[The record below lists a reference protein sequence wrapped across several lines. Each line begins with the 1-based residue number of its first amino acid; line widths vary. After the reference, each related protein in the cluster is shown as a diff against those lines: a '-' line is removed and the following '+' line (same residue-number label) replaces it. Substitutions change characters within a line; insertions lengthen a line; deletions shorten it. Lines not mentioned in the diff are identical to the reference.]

1 MDSPRSHDQ
10 RVCPK
15 CGSDVPEHAAECWLC
30 HAAIEPS
37 RTAEDPPQATV
48 AELADTAAATT
59 PSTGNRPPAVS
70 ERRPVFQ
77 FGLASLLLFTTLVA
91 VLLSAFT
98 TFPGLGIALTILAVP
113 ALART
118 CFVAIRTRDRGQPM
132 PVMTKIHVFLVTLGV
147 ATLIAVAVGA
157 TFYGTCWAG
166 FFGGVAANN
175 ALGNPGG
182 GYSGIVWG
190 LWTGVIL
197 GIIAGLV
204 VAFFLI
210 RFCWRRVKS

>member
-1 MDSPRSHDQ
+1 
-10 RVCPK
+10 
-15 CGSDVPEHAAECWLC
+15 
-30 HAAIEPS
+30 
-37 RTAEDPPQATV
+37 
-48 AELADTAAATT
+48 
-59 PSTGNRPPAVS
+59 
-70 ERRPVFQ
+70 
-77 FGLASLLLFTTLVA
+77 LASLLLFTTLVA

-132 PVMTKIHVFLVTLGV
+132 PVIAKIHVFLVTLGV
-147 ATLIAVAVGA
+147 VTLIAVAVGA

-166 FFGGVAANN
+166 FFGGAAASS
-175 ALGNPGG
+175 ALGSPGG
-182 GYSGIVWG
+182 AYSEIGWG
-190 LWTGVIL
+190 LVTGIIL

-210 RFCWRRVKS
+210 RFCWRRMKS